1 MLPAHSALAAMAYLL
16 AKHAV
21 ADFGLQP
28 QLIYNQ
34 KGIYGA
40 GGGLLHAFI
49 HIFLTLPVFLLF
61 PTGTVGLAAALLAG
75 EFIVHYHIDWA
86 KDQIVRHN
94 GWKLSDRQ
102 YWCALGLDQLLHGL
116 TYIAILWIWLPAA

>member
-1 MLPAHSALAAMAYLL
+1 LDRHVTRTFGLGRDGLPACEARRRRFRPADAA
-16 AKHAV
+16 
-21 ADFGLQP
+21 
-28 QLIYNQ
+28 
-34 KGIYGA
+34 
-40 GGGLLHAFI
+40 GGLLHGFI

-75 EFIVHYHIDWA
+75 EFFVHYHIDWT
-86 KDQIVRHN
+86 KEQIVRHY

>member
-1 MLPAHSALAAMAYLL
+1 MSPTHAALAAMAYLL

-21 ADFGLQP
+21 ADFGLQT
-28 QLIYNQ
+28 QFIYHQ

-40 GGGLLHAFI
+40 VGGLLHASI
-49 HIFLTLPVFLLF
+49 HIALTLPVFLLF
-61 PTGTVGLAAALLAG
+61 PSGAAGLAAALLAG

-86 KDQIVRHN
+86 KEQIVRAY

-116 TYIAILWIWLPAA
+116 TYVAILWIWLPAA